1 MLSSQSK
8 RRFTLIE
15 LLVVIAI
22 IAILAS
28 MLLPA
33 LSKAREKA
41 RTIHCT
47 SNAKTIAMSLN
58 MYVLDN
64 KDFIPY
70 CTNILARGTSAVPYP
85 DTDSMPTDTRP
96 GTSTTFGASY
106 KAQWPGALWPYI
118 KNSRTYLCNSNL
130 RTNPLMGYGTPG
142 AGSADYGMP
151 YVHYDKSGYLR
162 NSIKDHKTPTQ
173 TMYIGCRGINP
184 AGTANNRCYVY
195 GAWQNIEPEWY
206 GECNTVHGNGTVIGF
221 LDGHVENWKISRV
234 WAMTTKDKGD
244 EASLLWAHY
253 TTRPF

>member
-1 MLSSQSK
+1 MLRKS
-8 RRFTLIE
+8 FTLIE

-41 RTIHCT
+41 RTISCT
-47 SNAKTIAMSLN
+47 SNAKTIVTAMN
-58 MYVLDN
+58 MYVLDQ

-70 CTNILARGTSAVPYP
+70 CCNILVRGGGYVDFP
-85 DTDSMPTDTRP
+85 DTADMPNVTRP
-96 GTSTTFGASY
+96 GTSSTFY
-106 KAQWPGALWPYI
+106 KEGKGKWPGALWPYI
-118 KNSRTYLCNSNL
+118 KNWNAYLCNSNL
-130 RTNPLMGYGTPG
+130 RTNPLIGYGTPG

-151 YVHYDKSGYLR
+151 YVHYDKSGYTR
-162 NSIKDHKTPTQ
+162 NSIKDHKRPGQ

-184 AGTANNRCYVY
+184 AGTVNNRAFVY
-195 GAWQNIEPEWY
+195 GVFQSSTSPDWY
-206 GECNTVHGNGTVIGF
+206 GECNTIHGNGTVIGF

-234 WAMTTKDKGD
+234 YVMTTKDKGD
-244 EASLLWAHY
+244 EASLLWGHY